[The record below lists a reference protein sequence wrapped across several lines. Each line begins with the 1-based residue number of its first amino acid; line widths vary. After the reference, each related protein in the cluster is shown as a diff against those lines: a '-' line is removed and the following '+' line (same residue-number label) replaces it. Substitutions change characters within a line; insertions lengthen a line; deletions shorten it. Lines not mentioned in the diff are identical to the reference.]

1 VPSLRPGPARDA
13 MALSA
18 TMTVMGGRPVARTA
32 LWALLSLSGVGA
44 WMAPAAVPRLSPRA
58 RCVSARA
65 ASKNL
70 PVRATAA
77 AAAAGGSR
85 PLRILCADKLDEAAL
100 ESLRKKGHEVLSQP
114 ELSATT
120 LEAALAELAPQ
131 LLVVRSTKVLAPA
144 LAAAPGLELVVRA
157 GAGVDNIDLAA
168 AASQGVSVANC
179 AGANAAAVA
188 ELALGLMIACDR
200 RIVEQDNRL
209 KKGAW
214 AKGVFGDVCM
224 CVSVCVRAC
233 ARVSVSLSL
242 CLPVSL
248 SLCVRLCLSAC
259 RSMSDRVC
267 LSCRLAASL
276 FPSLP
281 LSPLSL
287 PLAATSPVLSR
298 CARAYAM

>member
-1 VPSLRPGPARDA
+1 MVG
-13 MALSA
+13 AL
-18 TMTVMGGRPVARTA
+18 GGRPA

-44 WMAPAAVPRLSPRA
+44 WMAPAAVPRLAPRVW
-58 RCVSARA
+58 CVSTRA
-65 ASKNL
+65 ASRNL
-70 PVRATAA
+70 PLRATAA
-77 AAAAGGSR
+77 ATAAAEGR
-85 PLRILCADKLDEAAL
+85 RTLRILCADKLEEAAL

-114 ELSATT
+114 ELAGTS

-168 AASQGVSVANC
+168 AASRGVRVANC

-188 ELALGLMIACDR
+188 ELAFGLMVACDR

-209 KKGAW
+209 KKAAW

-224 CVSVCVRAC
+224 CVCVCVC
-233 ARVSVSLSL
+233 F
-242 CLPVSL
+242 C
-248 SLCVRLCLSAC
+248 LCLSHC
-259 RSMSDRVC
+259 VC
-267 LSCRLAASL
+267 LCLSASL

-281 LSPLSL
+281 HSRIP
-287 PLAATSPVLSR
+287 ATSPALSH
-298 CARAYAM
+298 CVRAYAM